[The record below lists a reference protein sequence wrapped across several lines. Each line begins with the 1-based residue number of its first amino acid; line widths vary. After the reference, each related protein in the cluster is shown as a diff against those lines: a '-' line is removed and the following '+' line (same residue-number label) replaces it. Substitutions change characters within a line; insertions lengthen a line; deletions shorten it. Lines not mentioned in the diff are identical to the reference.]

1 MTINNLYYHYTSIS
15 TLEKIITSKKVWF
28 TDYRFLNDGH
38 EIKHGLN
45 KLLDNFPNEREL
57 FMDAFKLHNCQTNYC
72 IFSMSESHEILTQ
85 WREYA
90 EDGSGV
96 AIGFNKQFMNN
107 AGIELVKCNYNVN
120 DVNDVNE
127 ELIKKHS
134 NFIKAVAKNT
144 KHDNNNSMGKIQSW
158 IKENKEQFEAC
169 IEDTMYMKNN
179 AFKNEQ
185 EIRAV
190 IAVPTNE
197 MKFRVS
203 GELMIPYAEIA
214 LWGEEAPEFNH
225 DSVNISNVINEI
237 WLGPKA
243 NCLNKTAINMLNIK
257 YLQIEKYDCGYI

>member
-1 MTINNLYYHYTSIS
+1 MTINNLYYHYTSTS
-15 TLEKIITSKKVWF
+15 TLLNIIFSKKIWF
-28 TDYRFLNDGH
+28 TDYRFLNDSH

-57 FMDAFKLHNCQTNYC
+57 FMRAFQLHNYQTNYF
-72 IFSMSESHEILTQ
+72 IFSMSKSPKILTQ

-96 AIGFNKQFMNN
+96 AIAFNKQLMNN
-107 AGIELVKCNYNVN
+107 AGIKLVECNYDDNN
-120 DVNDVNE
+120 IIE
-127 ELIKKHS
+127 KELIKNHRD
-134 NFIKAVAKNT
+134 FIMSVAKNT
-144 KHDNNNSMGKIQSW
+144 KHDKNNSMGNIQSW
-158 IKENKEQFEAC
+158 IKENKENFEAC

-197 MKFRVS
+197 IKFRVS
-203 GELMIPYAEIA
+203 GERMTPYAEIA

-225 DSVNISNVINEI
+225 ASVNISNVIHEI

-243 NCLNKTAINMLNIK
+243 NCLNKTAINMLNIEH
-257 YLQIEKYDCGYI
+257 LHIEKYDCGYI